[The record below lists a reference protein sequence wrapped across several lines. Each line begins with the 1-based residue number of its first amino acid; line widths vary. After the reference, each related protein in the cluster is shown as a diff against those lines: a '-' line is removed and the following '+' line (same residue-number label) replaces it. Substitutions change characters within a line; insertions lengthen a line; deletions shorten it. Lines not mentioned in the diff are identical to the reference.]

1 METVLIVDDEK
12 NYLLVLEALLTD
24 AGYEVIT
31 CDNAGEALEITTSHD
46 LDLVITDMR
55 MPGVDGMEFL
65 VQLRGRLPEIPV
77 IMMTA
82 YATVEKA
89 VEAMKRGAF
98 DYITKPFKNEELI
111 LTIRKALE
119 MHRLKRENRLLSQE
133 LQERFKFGNIVGKS
147 KVMHQVYE
155 IIEKVAQTR
164 ASVLV
169 TGESGTGKELI
180 ARAIHFNSPRSDK
193 PFITVNCSALPETL
207 LESELFGHERGAFT
221 GAVTRRKGRF
231 ELAHN
236 GTLFLDE
243 VGDMSP
249 ALQVKLLRV
258 LQEMRFERVGGTATL
273 QVDARLV
280 AASNRDLKREVD
292 LGRFREDLYY
302 RLKVVHIHVPPL
314 RERRDDI
321 PLLVHHF
328 LKKVAKAN
336 GLPVK
341 NVSHEAIKCLYQ
353 YDWVGNVRELEN
365 VIERAVILCDGDDI
379 RTQDLPEELFQHRLP
394 GIIEGAT
401 TQTESI
407 SDLVGE
413 GEFLPYL
420 GLNQRQMKA
429 INFIKKNGFI
439 TNKYYTQINSVMK
452 TQAKTELRQLLDQ
465 GLIRRVGKGRNVRYL
480 LPSPTNHR
488 PITDRLPTD

>member
-1 METVLIVDDEK
+1 METILIVDDEK
-12 NYLLVLEALLTD
+12 NYLLVLQALLED

-31 CDNAGEALEITTSHD
+31 CDNASEALEVITSHD

-65 VQLRGRLPEIPV
+65 VQLRGLQPEIPV

-119 MHRLKRENRLLSQE
+119 MHRLKQQNRLLSQE

-147 KVMHQVYE
+147 KVMRQVYE

-164 ASVLV
+164 ASVLI

-193 PFITVNCSALPETL
+193 PFVSVNCSALPETL

-280 AASNRDLKREVD
+280 AASNRDLKREVE

-302 RLKVVHIHVPPL
+302 RLKVVHINIPPL

-328 LKKVAKAN
+328 LRKVAKAN

-341 NVSHEAIKCLYQ
+341 NVYEWL
-353 YDWVGNVRELEN
+353 GNVRELEN
-365 VIERAVILCDGDDI
+365 VIERAVILCDGNEI
-379 RTQDLPEELFQHRLP
+379 RPQDLAEELLQKRLP
-394 GIIEGAT
+394 GITDIPSEEALKGP
-401 TQTESI
+401 ELNGGG
-407 SDLVGE
+407 DL
-413 GEFLPYL
+413 LPYL
-420 GLNQRQMKA
+420 GLNSRQVKA
-429 INFIKKNGFI
+429 INFIRKNGYI
-439 TNKYYTQINSVMK
+439 TNDYYIQINQISDRH
-452 TQAKTELRQLLDQ
+452 ARRDLSQLVEME
-465 GLIRRVGKGRNVRYL
+465 IVARVGGGRSTRYVL
-480 LPSPTNHR
+480 K
-488 PITDRLPTD
+488 

>member
-1 METVLIVDDEK
+1 METILIVDDEK
-12 NYLLVLEALLTD
+12 NYLLVLEALLVD

-31 CDNAGEALEITTSHD
+31 SDNTTEALEVARSHD

-55 MPGVDGMEFL
+55 MPGTDGMEFL
-65 VQLRGRLPEIPV
+65 AQLRSRQPDPPV

-111 LTIRKALE
+111 LTIRKAIE
-119 MHRLKRENRLLSQE
+119 MHRLKQENRLLSRE
-133 LQERFKFGNIVGKS
+133 LQERFQFSNIVGKS
-147 KVMHQVYE
+147 KIMRQVYE
-155 IIEKVAQTR
+155 IIEKVAHTR
-164 ASVLV
+164 ASVLI

-180 ARAIHFNSPRSDK
+180 ARAIHFNSPRRDK
-193 PFITVNCSALPETL
+193 TFISVNCSALSETL

-221 GAVTRRKGRF
+221 GAVTQRKGRF
-231 ELAHN
+231 ELAHG

-258 LQEMRFERVGGTATL
+258 LQEMKFERVGGTKTL

-280 AASNRDLKREVD
+280 TASNRELDREVE
-292 LGRFREDLYY
+292 LGRFREDLFY
-302 RLKVVHIHVPPL
+302 RLKVVHIKVPPL

-328 LKKVAKAN
+328 LEKAAEAN
-336 GLPVK
+336 KIPVK
-341 NVSHEAIKCLYQ
+341 RVSHEALKHLYQ

-379 RTQDLPEELFQHRLP
+379 RPQDLPEELFQQRLP
-394 GIIEGAT
+394 GITEETSGQIQT
-401 TQTESI
+401 T
-407 SDLVGE
+407 SDLAGDGE
-413 GEFLPYL
+413 LLPYL
-420 GLNQRQMKA
+420 GLNQRQVKA
-429 INFIKKNGFI
+429 INFMKKNGYI
-439 TNKYYTQINSVMK
+439 TNDYYIQINHISDRH
-452 TQAKTELRQLLDQ
+452 ARRDLRQMVDLD
-465 GLIRRVGKGRNVRYL
+465 IVARVGKGRSTRYVL
-480 LPSPTNHR
+480 K
-488 PITDRLPTD
+488 

>member
-1 METVLIVDDEK
+1 LLQQKRIVETILIVDDEK
-12 NYLLVLEALLTD
+12 NYLLVLEALLVD

-31 CDNAGEALEITTSHD
+31 SGSATEALEIAMSHD

-55 MPGVDGMEFL
+55 MPGLDGMEFL
-65 VQLRGRLPEIPV
+65 AQLRSRQPDLPV

-111 LTIRKALE
+111 LTIRKAIE
-119 MHRLKRENRLLSQE
+119 MHRLKQENRLLSRE

-147 KVMHQVYE
+147 KVMRQVYE

-164 ASVLV
+164 ASVLIS
-169 TGESGTGKELI
+169 GESGTGKELI
-180 ARAIHFNSPRSDK
+180 ARAIHFNSPRRDK
-193 PFITVNCSALPETL
+193 PFISVNCSALSETL

-221 GAVTRRKGRF
+221 GAVTQRKGRF
-231 ELAHN
+231 ELAHG

-258 LQEMRFERVGGTATL
+258 LQEMKFERVGGTKTL

-280 AASNRDLKREVD
+280 TASNRELEREVE
-292 LGRFREDLYY
+292 LGRFREDFYY
-302 RLKVVHIHVPPL
+302 RLKVVHIKVPPL

-328 LKKVAKAN
+328 LEKAAKAN
-336 GLPVK
+336 AIPVK
-341 NVSHEAIKCLYQ
+341 SVSQEALKYLYQ
-353 YDWVGNVRELEN
+353 YDWIGNVRELEN
-365 VIERAVILCDGDDI
+365 VIERAVILCDADDI
-379 RTQDLPEELFQHRLP
+379 GPQDLPEELFQQRLP
-394 GIIEGAT
+394 GITKEISGQSQT
-401 TQTESI
+401 T
-407 SDLVGE
+407 SDLAGDGE
-413 GEFLPYL
+413 LLPYL
-420 GLNQRQMKA
+420 GMNQRQAKA
-429 INFIKKNGFI
+429 INFIKKNGYI
-439 TNKYYTQINSVMK
+439 TNDYYIQINHISDRHARRDLSQMVD
-452 TQAKTELRQLLDQ
+452 LD
-465 GLIRRVGKGRNVRYL
+465 IVVRVGKGRSTRYVL
-480 LPSPTNHR
+480 K
-488 PITDRLPTD
+488 

>member
-1 METVLIVDDEK
+1 METILIVDDEK
-12 NYLLVLEALLTD
+12 NYLLVLEALLVD

-31 CDNAGEALEITTSHD
+31 SDNTAEALEITMSHD

-55 MPGVDGMEFL
+55 MPGLDGMEFL
-65 VQLRGRLPEIPV
+65 VQLRSRQPDPPV

-111 LTIRKALE
+111 LTIRKAIE
-119 MHRLKRENRLLSQE
+119 MHRLRQENLLLSRE
-133 LQERFKFGNIVGKS
+133 LQERFQFGNIVGKS
-147 KVMHQVYE
+147 KIMRQVYD

-164 ASVLV
+164 ASVLI

-180 ARAIHFNSPRSDK
+180 ARAIHFNSPRRDK
-193 PFITVNCSALPETL
+193 PFISVNCSALSETL

-221 GAVTRRKGRF
+221 GAISQRKGRF
-231 ELAHN
+231 ELAHG

-258 LQEMRFERVGGTATL
+258 LQEMKFERVGGTKTL

-280 AASNRDLKREVD
+280 TASNRVLDREVE

-302 RLKVVHIHVPPL
+302 RLKVVHIKVPPL

-328 LKKVAKAN
+328 LEKAAEVN
-336 GLPVK
+336 RIPVK
-341 NVSHEAIKCLYQ
+341 RVSHDALKYLYQ

-365 VIERAVILCDGDDI
+365 VIERAVILCDGDDV
-379 RTQDLPEELFQHRLP
+379 RPQDLPEELFQQRLP
-394 GIIEGAT
+394 GISEETSGQ
-401 TQTESI
+401 TQTT
-407 SDLVGE
+407 SDLAGDGE
-413 GEFLPYL
+413 LLPYL
-420 GLNQRQMKA
+420 GLNQRQVKA
-429 INFIKKNGFI
+429 INFMKKNGYI
-439 TNKYYTQINSVMK
+439 TNDYYIQINHISDRH
-452 TQAKTELRQLLDQ
+452 ARRDLRQMVDLD
-465 GLIRRVGKGRNVRYL
+465 IVVRVGKGRSTRYVL
-480 LPSPTNHR
+480 K
-488 PITDRLPTD
+488 

>member
-1 METVLIVDDEK
+1 METILIIDDEK
-12 NYLLVLEALLTD
+12 NYLLVLETLLAD

-31 CDNAGEALEITTSHD
+31 SDDASEALEVATSHD

-55 MPGVDGMEFL
+55 MPGLDGMEFL
-65 VQLRGRLPEIPV
+65 AQLRDFQPEIPV

-119 MHRLKRENRLLSQE
+119 MHRLKRENLLLSQE

-147 KVMHQVYE
+147 EVMLQVYE

-164 ASVLV
+164 ASVLI

-180 ARAIHFNSPRSDK
+180 AKAIHFNSPRSDK
-193 PFITVNCSALPETL
+193 PFVSVNCSALPETL

-243 VGDMSP
+243 VGDMSS

-280 AASNRDLKREVD
+280 AASNRDLKREVE

-302 RLKVVHIHVPPL
+302 RLKVVHLEVPPL

-321 PLLVHHF
+321 PLLVQHF
-328 LKKVAKAN
+328 LRKVARAN

-341 NVSHEAIKCLYQ
+341 SVSHDALKFLYNH
-353 YDWVGNVRELEN
+353 DWVGNVRELEN
-365 VIERAVILCDGDDI
+365 VIERAVILCDGDEI
-379 RTQDLPEELFQHRLP
+379 RPQDLPEEFFQKSLP
-394 GIIEGAT
+394 GITDKPSQEAPSGREMNGAR
-401 TQTESI
+401 
-407 SDLVGE
+407 DL
-413 GEFLPYL
+413 LPYL
-420 GLNQRQMKA
+420 GLNSRQVKA
-429 INFIKKNGFI
+429 INFIRKNGYI
-439 TNKYYTQINSVMK
+439 TNDYYIQINQISDRHARRDLSQLV
-452 TQAKTELRQLLDQ
+452 ELE
-465 GLIRRVGKGRNVRYL
+465 IVARVGGGRSTRYVL
-480 LPSPTNHR
+480 R
-488 PITDRLPTD
+488 

>member
-1 METVLIVDDEK
+1 METILIVDDEK
-12 NYLLVLEALLTD
+12 NYLLVLEALLVH

-31 CDNAGEALEITTSHD
+31 SDSTTEALKITMSHD

-55 MPGVDGMEFL
+55 MPGPDGMEFL
-65 VQLRGRLPEIPV
+65 AQLRSRQPDPPV

-111 LTIRKALE
+111 LTIRKAIE
-119 MHRLKRENRLLSQE
+119 MHRLKQENRLLSRE
-133 LQERFKFGNIVGKS
+133 LQERFQFGNIVGKS
-147 KVMHQVYE
+147 KIMRQVYE

-164 ASVLV
+164 ASVLI

-180 ARAIHFNSPRSDK
+180 ARAIHFNSPRRDK
-193 PFITVNCSALPETL
+193 PCISVNCSALSETL

-221 GAVTRRKGRF
+221 GAVTQRKGRF
-231 ELAHN
+231 ELAHG

-258 LQEMRFERVGGTATL
+258 LQEMKFERVGGTKTL

-280 AASNRDLKREVD
+280 TASNRELDREVN

-302 RLKVVHIHVPPL
+302 RLKVVRIKVPPL

-328 LKKVAKAN
+328 LGKAAEAN
-336 GLPVK
+336 KIPVK
-341 NVSHEAIKCLYQ
+341 GVSHEALKYLCQ
-353 YDWVGNVRELEN
+353 YDWIGNVRELEN
-365 VIERAVILCDGDDI
+365 VIERAVIFCDGDDV
-379 RTQDLPEELFQHRLP
+379 RPQDLPEELFQQRLP
-394 GIIEGAT
+394 GITKEASGQ
-401 TQTESI
+401 TQTT
-407 SDLVGE
+407 SDLAEDGE
-413 GEFLPYL
+413 LLPYL
-420 GLNQRQMKA
+420 GLNQRQVKA
-429 INFIKKNGFI
+429 INFIKKNSYI
-439 TNKYYTQINSVMK
+439 TNDYYIQINHISDRH
-452 TQAKTELRQLLDQ
+452 ARRDLRQMVDLD
-465 GLIRRVGKGRNVRYL
+465 IVARVGKGRSTRYVL
-480 LPSPTNHR
+480 K
-488 PITDRLPTD
+488 

>member
-1 METVLIVDDEK
+1 METILIVDDEK
-12 NYLLVLEALLTD
+12 NYLLVLEALLVD
-24 AGYEVIT
+24 AGYEIIT
-31 CDNAGEALEITTSHD
+31 CDSASQALEVTSSHD

-65 VQLRGRLPEIPV
+65 AQLQGRQPELPV

-111 LTIRKALE
+111 LTIRKAIE
-119 MHRLKRENRLLSQE
+119 MHRLKQENRLLSQE
-133 LQERFKFGNIVGKS
+133 LQGRFKFDNIVGKS
-147 KVMHQVYE
+147 KVMRQVYA

-180 ARAIHFNSPRSDK
+180 ARAIHFNSTRRDK
-193 PFITVNCSALPETL
+193 PFISVNCSALPETL

-221 GAVTRRKGRF
+221 GAITRRKGRF

-243 VGDMSP
+243 VGDMSA

-258 LQEMRFERVGGTATL
+258 LQEMKFERVGGTTTL

-280 AASNRDLKREVD
+280 AASNRNLRREVEI
-292 LGRFREDLYY
+292 GRFRQDLYY
-302 RLKVVHIHVPPL
+302 RLKVVHIELPPL
-314 RERRDDI
+314 RDRRDDI

-328 LKKVAKAN
+328 LKKVAQAN
-336 GLPVK
+336 GLPAK
-341 NVSHEAIKCLYQ
+341 GVSHEALKYLYQ
-353 YDWVGNVRELEN
+353 YDWIGNVRELEN
-365 VIERAVILCDGDDI
+365 VIERAVILCDGDEI
-379 RTQDLPEELFQHRLP
+379 RPQDLPEELFQKRLP
-394 GIIEGAT
+394 GVTEEAT
-401 TQTESI
+401 GESQNGPELAGD
-407 SDLVGE
+407 SDL
-413 GEFLPYL
+413 LPYL
-420 GLNQRQMKA
+420 GLNQRQVKA
-429 INFIKKNGFI
+429 INFIKKNGYI
-439 TNKYYTQINSVMK
+439 TNDYYIQINQISDRHARRDLSQLVEM
-452 TQAKTELRQLLDQ
+452 ELVE
-465 GLIRRVGKGRNVRYL
+465 RVGRGRSTRYVFK
-480 LPSPTNHR
+480 
-488 PITDRLPTD
+488 

>member
-1 METVLIVDDEK
+1 METILIVDDEK
-12 NYLLVLEALLTD
+12 NYLLVLEALLVD

-31 CDNAGEALEITTSHD
+31 CDNAREALEVTTSHD

-65 VQLRGRLPEIPV
+65 AQLRGLQPEIPV

-98 DYITKPFKNEELI
+98 DYVTKPFKNEELI

-119 MHRLKRENRLLSQE
+119 MHRLKQENRLLSQE

-147 KVMHQVYE
+147 KLMRQLYE

-164 ASVLV
+164 ASVLI

-193 PFITVNCSALPETL
+193 PFVSVNCSALPETL

-221 GAVTRRKGRF
+221 GAVTRRRGRF
-231 ELAHN
+231 ELAHS

-280 AASNRDLKREVD
+280 AASNRDLKREVEFR
-292 LGRFREDLYY
+292 RFREDLYY
-302 RLKVVHIHVPPL
+302 RLKVVHINVPPL

-328 LKKVAKAN
+328 LRKVARAN

-341 NVSHEAIKCLYQ
+341 NLSHEALKYLYQ
-353 YDWVGNVRELEN
+353 YDWLGNVRELEN
-365 VIERAVILCDGDDI
+365 VIERAVILCEGDEI
-379 RTQDLPEELFQHRLP
+379 RPQDLAEELFQKRLP
-394 GIIEGAT
+394 GITDKPSEEALEGPELTGAG
-401 TQTESI
+401 
-407 SDLVGE
+407 DL
-413 GEFLPYL
+413 LPYL
-420 GLNQRQMKA
+420 GLNSRQAKA
-429 INFIKKNGFI
+429 INFIRKYGYI
-439 TNKYYTQINSVMK
+439 TNDYYIQINQISDRH
-452 TQAKTELRQLLDQ
+452 ARRDLSQLVEME
-465 GLIRRVGKGRNVRYL
+465 IVERVGGGRGTRYVL
-480 LPSPTNHR
+480 K
-488 PITDRLPTD
+488 

>member
-1 METVLIVDDEK
+1 METILIVDDEK
-12 NYLLVLEALLTD
+12 NYLLVLEALLVD

-31 CDNAGEALEITTSHD
+31 SDSTTEALEITMSHD

-55 MPGVDGMEFL
+55 MPGPDGMEFL
-65 VQLRGRLPEIPV
+65 AQLRSRQPDPPV

-111 LTIRKALE
+111 LTIRKAIE
-119 MHRLKRENRLLSQE
+119 MHRLTQENRLLSQE
-133 LQERFKFGNIVGKS
+133 LQERFQFGNIVGKS
-147 KVMHQVYE
+147 KIMRQVYE
-155 IIEKVAQTR
+155 IVEKVAQTR
-164 ASVLV
+164 ASVLI

-180 ARAIHFNSPRSDK
+180 ARAIHFNSPRGDK
-193 PFITVNCSALPETL
+193 PFISVNCSALSETL

-221 GAVTRRKGRF
+221 GAVAQRKGRF
-231 ELAHN
+231 ELAHG

-258 LQEMRFERVGGTATL
+258 LQEMKFERVGGTKTL

-280 AASNRDLKREVD
+280 TASNRELEREVE

-302 RLKVVHIHVPPL
+302 RLKVVHIKVPPL

-328 LKKVAKAN
+328 LEKAAKAN
-336 GLPVK
+336 AIPVK
-341 NVSHEAIKCLYQ
+341 SVSHEALKYLYQ
-353 YDWVGNVRELEN
+353 YDWIGNVRELEN
-365 VIERAVILCDGDDI
+365 VIERAVILCDGDDV
-379 RTQDLPEELFQHRLP
+379 RPQDLPEELFQQRLI
-394 GIIEGAT
+394 GISQETRGQSQT
-401 TQTESI
+401 T
-407 SDLVGE
+407 SDLAGDGE
-413 GEFLPYL
+413 LLPYL
-420 GLNQRQMKA
+420 GLNQRQVKA
-429 INFIKKNGFI
+429 INFIKKNGYI
-439 TNKYYTQINSVMK
+439 TNDYYIQINHISDRH
-452 TQAKTELRQLLDQ
+452 ARRDLRQMVDLD
-465 GLIRRVGKGRNVRYL
+465 IVVRVGKGRSTRYVL
-480 LPSPTNHR
+480 K
-488 PITDRLPTD
+488 

>member
-1 METVLIVDDEK
+1 METILIVDDEK
-12 NYLLVLEALLTD
+12 NYLLVLEALLVD

-31 CDNAGEALEITTSHD
+31 SDNTIEALEITMSHD

-55 MPGVDGMEFL
+55 MPGQDGMEFL
-65 VQLRGRLPEIPV
+65 AQLRSRQPGPPV

-111 LTIRKALE
+111 LTIRKAIE
-119 MHRLKRENRLLSQE
+119 MHRLKQENRLLSLD
-133 LQERFKFGNIVGKS
+133 LQERYQFGNIVGKS
-147 KVMHQVYE
+147 KIMRQVYE

-164 ASVLV
+164 ASVLI

-180 ARAIHFNSPRSDK
+180 ARAIHFNSPRRDK
-193 PFITVNCSALPETL
+193 PFISVNCSALSETL

-221 GAVTRRKGRF
+221 GAVTQRKGRF
-231 ELAHN
+231 ELAHG

-258 LQEMRFERVGGTATL
+258 LQEMKFERVGGTATL

-280 AASNRDLKREVD
+280 TASNRELEREVE

-302 RLKVVHIHVPPL
+302 RLKVVHIKVPPL

-328 LKKVAKAN
+328 LEKAAKAN
-336 GLPVK
+336 AIPVK
-341 NVSHEAIKCLYQ
+341 SVSHEALKYLYQ
-353 YDWVGNVRELEN
+353 YDWIGNVRELEN
-365 VIERAVILCDGDDI
+365 VIERAVILCDGDDV
-379 RTQDLPEELFQHRLP
+379 RPQDLPEELFQQRLP
-394 GIIEGAT
+394 GISKETRGQSQT
-401 TQTESI
+401 T
-407 SDLVGE
+407 SDLAGDGE
-413 GEFLPYL
+413 LLPYL
-420 GLNQRQMKA
+420 GLNQRQVKA
-429 INFIKKNGFI
+429 INFIKKNGYI
-439 TNKYYTQINSVMK
+439 TNDYYIQINHISDRH
-452 TQAKTELRQLLDQ
+452 ARRDLRQMVDLD
-465 GLIRRVGKGRNVRYL
+465 IVVRVGKGRSTRYVL
-480 LPSPTNHR
+480 K
-488 PITDRLPTD
+488 

>member
-1 METVLIVDDEK
+1 METILIVDDEK
-12 NYLLVLEALLTD
+12 NYLLVLEALLVD

-31 CDNAGEALEITTSHD
+31 SDNTIEALEITESHD

-55 MPGVDGMEFL
+55 MPGQDGMEFL
-65 VQLRGRLPEIPV
+65 AQLRSRQPGPPV

-111 LTIRKALE
+111 LTIRKAIE
-119 MHRLKRENRLLSQE
+119 MHRLKQENRLLSLD
-133 LQERFKFGNIVGKS
+133 LQERYQFGNIVGKS
-147 KVMHQVYE
+147 KIMRQVYE

-164 ASVLV
+164 ASVLI

-180 ARAIHFNSPRSDK
+180 ARAIHFNSSRRDK
-193 PFITVNCSALPETL
+193 PFISVNCSALSETL

-221 GAVTRRKGRF
+221 GAVTQRKGRF
-231 ELAHN
+231 ELAHG

-258 LQEMRFERVGGTATL
+258 LQEMKFERVGGTTTL

-280 AASNRDLKREVD
+280 TASNRELEREVE

-302 RLKVVHIHVPPL
+302 RLKVVHIKVPPL

-328 LKKVAKAN
+328 LEKAAKAN
-336 GLPVK
+336 AIPVK
-341 NVSHEAIKCLYQ
+341 SVSHEALKYLYQ
-353 YDWVGNVRELEN
+353 YDWIGNVRELEN
-365 VIERAVILCDGDDI
+365 VIERAVILCDGDDV
-379 RTQDLPEELFQHRLP
+379 RPQDLPEELFQQRLP
-394 GIIEGAT
+394 GISKETRGQSQT
-401 TQTESI
+401 T
-407 SDLVGE
+407 SDLAGDGE
-413 GEFLPYL
+413 LLPYL
-420 GLNQRQMKA
+420 GLNQRQVKA
-429 INFIKKNGFI
+429 INFIKKNGYI
-439 TNKYYTQINSVMK
+439 TNDYYIQINHISDRH
-452 TQAKTELRQLLDQ
+452 ARRDLRQMVDLD
-465 GLIRRVGKGRNVRYL
+465 IVVRVGKGRSTRYVL
-480 LPSPTNHR
+480 K
-488 PITDRLPTD
+488 

>member
-1 METVLIVDDEK
+1 METILIVDDEK
-12 NYLLVLEALLTD
+12 NYLLVLEALLVD

-31 CDNAGEALEITTSHD
+31 SDNTTEALEITMSHD

-55 MPGVDGMEFL
+55 MPGPDGMEFL
-65 VQLRGRLPEIPV
+65 AQLRSRQPDPPV

-111 LTIRKALE
+111 LTIRKAIE
-119 MHRLKRENRLLSQE
+119 MHRLKQENLLLSRE
-133 LQERFKFGNIVGKS
+133 LQERFQFGNIVGKS
-147 KVMHQVYE
+147 KIMRQVYE

-164 ASVLV
+164 ASVLI

-180 ARAIHFNSPRSDK
+180 ARAIHFNSPRRDK
-193 PFITVNCSALPETL
+193 PFISVNCSALSETL

-221 GAVTRRKGRF
+221 GAVTQRKGRF
-231 ELAHN
+231 ELAHG

-258 LQEMRFERVGGTATL
+258 LQEMKFERVGGTKTL

-280 AASNRDLKREVD
+280 TASNRELDREVE
-292 LGRFREDLYY
+292 LGRFREDFYY
-302 RLKVVHIHVPPL
+302 RLKVVHIKVPPL

-328 LKKVAKAN
+328 LEKAAEAN
-336 GLPVK
+336 RIPVK
-341 NVSHEAIKCLYQ
+341 RLSHEALKYLCQ
-353 YDWVGNVRELEN
+353 HDWLGNVRELEN
-365 VIERAVILCDGDDI
+365 VIERAVILCDGDDV
-379 RTQDLPEELFQHRLP
+379 RPQDLPEEVFQQRLP
-394 GIIEGAT
+394 GITKETSGQ
-401 TQTESI
+401 TQTT
-407 SDLVGE
+407 SDLAGDGE
-413 GEFLPYL
+413 LLPYL
-420 GLNQRQMKA
+420 GLNQRQVKA
-429 INFIKKNGFI
+429 INFIKKNGYI
-439 TNKYYTQINSVMK
+439 TNDYYIQINHISDRH
-452 TQAKTELRQLLDQ
+452 ARRDLRQMVDLD
-465 GLIRRVGKGRNVRYL
+465 IVVRVGKGRSTRYVL
-480 LPSPTNHR
+480 K
-488 PITDRLPTD
+488 

>member
-1 METVLIVDDEK
+1 METILIVDDEK
-12 NYLLVLEALLTD
+12 NYLLVLEALLVD

-31 CDNAGEALEITTSHD
+31 SDNTIEALEITVSHD

-55 MPGVDGMEFL
+55 MPGQDGMEFL
-65 VQLRGRLPEIPV
+65 AQLRSRQPGPPV

-111 LTIRKALE
+111 LTIRKAIE
-119 MHRLKRENRLLSQE
+119 MHRLKQENRLLSLD
-133 LQERFKFGNIVGKS
+133 LQERYQFGNIVGKS
-147 KVMHQVYE
+147 KIMRQVYE

-164 ASVLV
+164 ASVLI

-180 ARAIHFNSPRSDK
+180 ARAIHFNSSRRDK
-193 PFITVNCSALPETL
+193 PFISVNCSALSETL

-221 GAVTRRKGRF
+221 GAVTQRKGRF
-231 ELAHN
+231 ELAHG

-258 LQEMRFERVGGTATL
+258 LQEMKFERVGGTTTL

-280 AASNRDLKREVD
+280 TASNRELEREVE

-302 RLKVVHIHVPPL
+302 RLKVVHIKVPPL

-328 LKKVAKAN
+328 LEKAAKAN
-336 GLPVK
+336 AIPVK
-341 NVSHEAIKCLYQ
+341 SVSHEALKYLYQ
-353 YDWVGNVRELEN
+353 YDWIGNVRELEN
-365 VIERAVILCDGDDI
+365 VIERAVILCDGDDV
-379 RTQDLPEELFQHRLP
+379 RPQDLPEELFQQRLP
-394 GIIEGAT
+394 GISKETRGQSQT
-401 TQTESI
+401 T
-407 SDLVGE
+407 SDLAGDGE
-413 GEFLPYL
+413 LLPYL
-420 GLNQRQMKA
+420 GLNQRQVKA
-429 INFIKKNGFI
+429 INFIKKNGYI
-439 TNKYYTQINSVMK
+439 TNDYYIQINHISDRH
-452 TQAKTELRQLLDQ
+452 ARRDLRQMVDLD
-465 GLIRRVGKGRNVRYL
+465 IVVRVGKGRSTRYVL
-480 LPSPTNHR
+480 K
-488 PITDRLPTD
+488 

>member
-1 METVLIVDDEK
+1 METILIVDDEK
-12 NYLLVLEALLTD
+12 NYLLVLEALLVD

-31 CDNAGEALEITTSHD
+31 SDNTIEALEITVSHD

-55 MPGVDGMEFL
+55 MPGQDGMEFL
-65 VQLRGRLPEIPV
+65 AQLRSRQPGPPV

-111 LTIRKALE
+111 LTIRKAIE
-119 MHRLKRENRLLSQE
+119 MHRLKQENRLLSLD
-133 LQERFKFGNIVGKS
+133 LQERYQFGNIVGKS
-147 KVMHQVYE
+147 KIMRQVYE

-164 ASVLV
+164 ASVLI

-180 ARAIHFNSPRSDK
+180 ARAIHFNSSRSDK
-193 PFITVNCSALPETL
+193 PFISVNCSALSETL

-221 GAVTRRKGRF
+221 GAVTQRKGRF
-231 ELAHN
+231 ELAHG

-258 LQEMRFERVGGTATL
+258 LQEMKFERVGGTKTL

-280 AASNRDLKREVD
+280 TASNRELEREVE

-302 RLKVVHIHVPPL
+302 RLKVVHIKVPPL

-328 LKKVAKAN
+328 LEKAAKAN
-336 GLPVK
+336 AIPVK
-341 NVSHEAIKCLYQ
+341 SVSHEALKYLYQ
-353 YDWVGNVRELEN
+353 YDWIGNVRELEN
-365 VIERAVILCDGDDI
+365 VIERAVILCDGDDV
-379 RTQDLPEELFQHRLP
+379 RPQDLPEELFQQRLP
-394 GIIEGAT
+394 GISKETRGQSQT
-401 TQTESI
+401 T
-407 SDLVGE
+407 SDLAGDGE
-413 GEFLPYL
+413 LLPYL
-420 GLNQRQMKA
+420 GLNQRQVKA
-429 INFIKKNGFI
+429 INFIKKNGYI
-439 TNKYYTQINSVMK
+439 TNDYYIQINHISDRH
-452 TQAKTELRQLLDQ
+452 ARRDLRQMVDLD
-465 GLIRRVGKGRNVRYL
+465 IVVRVGKGRSTRYVL
-480 LPSPTNHR
+480 K
-488 PITDRLPTD
+488 

>member
-1 METVLIVDDEK
+1 METILIVDDEK
-12 NYLLVLEALLTD
+12 NYLLVLEALLVD

-31 CDNAGEALEITTSHD
+31 CDNAREALEVTTSHD

-65 VQLRGRLPEIPV
+65 AQLRGLQPEIPV

-89 VEAMKRGAF
+89 VEAMRRGAF
-98 DYITKPFKNEELI
+98 DYVTKPFKNEELI

-119 MHRLKRENRLLSQE
+119 MHRLKQENRLLSQE

-147 KVMHQVYE
+147 KLMRQVYE

-164 ASVLV
+164 ASVLI

-193 PFITVNCSALPETL
+193 PFVSVNCSALPETL

-231 ELAHN
+231 ELAHS

-258 LQEMRFERVGGTATL
+258 LQEMSFERVGGTATL

-280 AASNRDLKREVD
+280 TASNRDLKREVE

-302 RLKVVHIHVPPL
+302 RLKVVHINVPPL

-328 LKKVAKAN
+328 LRKVAKAN

-341 NVSHEAIKCLYQ
+341 KVSPEALKYLYQ
-353 YDWVGNVRELEN
+353 YDWLGNVRELEN
-365 VIERAVILCDGDDI
+365 VIERAVILCDGDEI
-379 RTQDLPEELFQHRLP
+379 RPEDLAEELFQKRLAP
-394 GIIEGAT
+394 ITDRPWE
-401 TQTESI
+401 E
-407 SDLVGE
+407 DLKGPE
-413 GEFLPYL
+413 LIGTGDLLPYL
-420 GLNQRQMKA
+420 GLNSRQVKA
-429 INFIKKNGFI
+429 INFIRKNGYI
-439 TNKYYTQINSVMK
+439 TNDYYIQINQISDRH
-452 TQAKTELRQLLDQ
+452 ARRDLSQLVEMEVVA
-465 GLIRRVGKGRNVRYL
+465 RVGGGRSTRYVL
-480 LPSPTNHR
+480 K
-488 PITDRLPTD
+488 